1 MLENDKRIKM
11 ICKESS
17 DKRIRLEDE
26 SIEGKIVFSFEWSKR
41 DRTLKK
47 VEVTFER
54 CDDVLTNL
62 PKHQRESHHFWTTA
76 DGSNL

>member
-26 SIEGKIVFSFEWSKR
+26 SIEGKIVFSFE
-41 DRTLKK
+41 
-47 VEVTFER
+47 
-54 CDDVLTNL
+54 
-62 PKHQRESHHFWTTA
+62 
-76 DGSNL
+76 